1 MRKVFLKIHL
11 LLGLTSGIIV
21 FILAVTGCIYAF
33 EREIQ
38 DATQEYRFTEAQNAS
53 FIPPSQVK
61 HIADSTLPGK
71 TVHSVIYGGKEHAA
85 TIVYYNADPEYYYL
99 AYIDPYTGKVLH
111 VKNMDEDFFRFI
123 LDGHFYLWM
132 PPEVGQPIVAS
143 ATLVFVVMLITGI
156 ILWFPRRKEVAK
168 QRFTIKWK
176 SKWRRKNFDLHSVF
190 GFYASFIALVFA
202 ITGLVWGFE
211 WFANTYYAAWSGGK
225 EMVQYYEAEGDTTA
239 TPITKDIPLIDYV
252 WQQTN
257 IENPTAEMVEV
268 HFPETNAAAI
278 HVATNTDDKTY
289 WQTDNR
295 FYDQNTLQEISVT
308 HQYGRFS
315 EATPLADKV
324 MRMNYDIHTG
334 AVLGIT
340 GKVIA
345 FCISLIIAT
354 LPITGF
360 LLWYGR
366 KFKKSKG
373 AVAQTEPQVVE
384 VALAK

>member
-1 MRKVFLKIHL
+1 VRKVFHKIHL

-38 DATQEYRFTEAQNAS
+38 DAVQDYRFVEPQSTA
-53 FIPPSQVK
+53 FIAPSRVK
-61 HIADSTLPGK
+61 AIADSTLPGK
-71 TVHSVIYGGKEHAA
+71 IVHSVIYGDKADAA
-85 TIVYYNADPEYYYL
+85 TIVYYSAEPEYYYL
-99 AYIDPYTGKVLH
+99 VYINPYTGKVLH
-111 VKNMDEDFFRFI
+111 VKDMDSDFFRFI

-132 PPEVGQPIVAS
+132 PPEVGQPVVAS

-156 ILWFPRRKEVAK
+156 ILWFPKRKEAAR

-176 SKWRRKNFDLHSVF
+176 SKWRRKNFDLHSVL

-211 WFANTYYAAWSGGK
+211 WFANSYYAAWSRGK
-225 EMVQYYEAEGDTTA
+225 EMVPYYEAQGDTTA
-239 TPITKDIPLIDYV
+239 SPVSKNVPLIDFV

-257 IENPTAEMVEV
+257 AENPLAEMVEV
-268 HFPETNAAAI
+268 HFPETNSAAI

-295 FYDQNTLQEISVT
+295 FYDQNTLKEISVT

-334 AVLGIT
+334 AVLGFT

-354 LPITGF
+354 LPVTGF

-366 KFKKSKG
+366 KFKKAKVR
-373 AVAQTEPQVVE
+373 VAEAPVLVREE
-384 VALAK
+384 VLVH